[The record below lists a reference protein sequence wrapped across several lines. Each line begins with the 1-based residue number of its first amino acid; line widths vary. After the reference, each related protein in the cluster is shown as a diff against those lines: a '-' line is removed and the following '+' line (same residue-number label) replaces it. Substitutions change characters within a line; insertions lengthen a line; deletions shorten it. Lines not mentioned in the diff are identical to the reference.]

1 MVSFQSWRTSCF
13 CDEFPPVTFV
23 YLMAAFTVTDCP
35 DLCCHSSAWKVS
47 LTWWFWSANSCLSR
61 RTIMSSRRT
70 LHDSPESKANAD
82 FCLWSGWVAGTRS
95 PFHLKQQQQ
104 QERQSIWNSGFQDT
118 RQQAGKDSELWAME
132 NRWGA
137 PYPCLSLLPGDSSP
151 MCAGSRGQAESSGLR
166 IEQLG
171 NQGEDS
177 SQSSQDRIS
186 GRGDLRRERTSE
198 ICWGPLE
205 YSGGSQFVCAMKL
218 PKSREITLQRV
229 RGNTAQP
236 TGRARNTA
244 CSYKSDLKTCDS
256 WPLAVHFSSWSQH

>member
-1 MVSFQSWRTSCF
+1 
-13 CDEFPPVTFV
+13 
-23 YLMAAFTVTDCP
+23 MAAFTVTDYP

-177 SQSSQDRIS
+177 SQSSQDGIS

-236 TGRARNTA
+236 TGRDRNTA
-244 CSYKSDLKTCDS
+244 CSYKSDRKTCDS